1 VAPQCHRLP
10 INIICLLLL
19 AGRRKT
25 KRSESIGDSNPGDVA
40 GDWDSP
46 PVAKGK
52 KTAGLDNN
60 DFMFIGTKEELVSY
74 ENSQNKNKAKPASKK
89 TPIPENP
96 TATGVRDSNWNEQ
109 YEDALSKCREES
121 FASLV
126 GGERVHNW
134 MKTACVEVEHY
145 ERSTLSRSEYE
156 YSVGSSSWKSRNIE
170 KVCSLVEV
178 FNKKHAKK
186 RSDTPTSVASGR
198 QPKAGSRQP
207 SRCSSFASTGSDD
220 TFYASGIHL
229 RADAKCKN
237 SSNQKLYT
245 ELVCAANLRK
255 TIGRNN
261 LNRGHYQAGK
271 SWSFVARDILHLS
284 TVVDSTAKA
293 QDLLNI
299 GCMGVLKEHFDRFVT
314 HGEFLDE

>member
-1 VAPQCHRLP
+1 LGFSSRCQ
-10 INIICLLLL
+10 
-19 AGRRKT
+19 G
-25 KRSESIGDSNPGDVA
+25 E
-40 GDWDSP
+40 
-46 PVAKGK
+46 

-74 ENSQNKNKAKPASKK
+74 ENSQNKNKAKPATKSAMPASKK
-89 TPIPENP
+89 TRVPENP
-96 TATGVRDSNWNEQ
+96 TAAGVRDSNWNEQ
-109 YEDALSKCREES
+109 YEDALSKCREDS

-134 MKTACVEVEHY
+134 MKTACVKVEHY
-145 ERSTLSRSEYE
+145 ESSTLSRSEYN
-156 YSVGSSSWKSRNIE
+156 YSVGSSSWKSHNIE
-170 KVCSLVEV
+170 KVHSLVEV
-178 FNKKHAKK
+178 FNKKHTKK

-198 QPKAGSRQP
+198 QPKAGSCQP
-207 SRCSSFASTGSDD
+207 SRCSYLASTGSDD

-245 ELVCAANLRK
+245 ELVCAANLRI

-261 LNRGHYQAGK
+261 LNHGHCQAGK
-271 SWSFVARDILHLS
+271 SWSFVAMDILHVSFHHGLNDSFHCTSIMKLTTFLITSFQLS

-299 GCMGVLKEHFDRFVT
+299 GRTGVLKEYFDRFFT
-314 HGEFLDE
+314 HGEFLDDRSS

>member
-1 VAPQCHRLP
+1 MSSSANQYHMSFASGWSQE
-10 INIICLLLL
+10 NQEM
-19 AGRRKT
+19 
-25 KRSESIGDSNPGDVA
+25 ESIGDSNPGDVA

-89 TPIPENP
+89 TRIPENP
-96 TATGVRDSNWNEQ
+96 TAAGVRDSNWNEQ

-170 KVCSLVEV
+170 KVHSLVEV
-178 FNKKHAKK
+178 FNKKHTKK

-299 GCMGVLKEHFDRFVT
+299 GCMGVLKQYFDRFFT
-314 HGEFLDE
+314 HGEFLDDRSS